1 MELSQRFKLSIT
13 LWAIILFVIMFISLA
28 TQNPQQKE
36 VEIDYAWCTRT
47 ADVEAEFIRTWTET
61 AENACKLLASE
72 NCPEIN
78 CTYMKDVEAEWYPW
92 KLTASWDSQL
102 MPELEE
108 KTSHDR
114 FKELCYK
121 YWLNPSAIWEVENKY
136 NIREWVILAII
147 IAETSWWKFGYW
159 VEWCWNYGNIWNNDR
174 GDRYCFTSE
183 SEWLNKIWRT
193 LSNQYLGSTQTLWC
207 LSKAWSCTWR
217 ENKGHIYAS
226 SDWNWERT
234 MLNVLNAIYQEEL
247 WSIEPERFNVRRVFT
262 IYQ

>member
-1 MELSQRFKLSIT
+1 MELTLSQKFKLSIT
-13 LWAIILFVIMFISLA
+13 LWAIILFIVMFISLA
-28 TQNPQQKE
+28 TADKE
-36 VEIDYAWCTRT
+36 TIVEEET
-47 ADVEAEFIRTWTET
+47 TET
-61 AENACKLLASE
+61 PVIV
-72 NCPEIN
+72 CPDILFNEYGTGCVEHIN
-78 CTYMKDVEAEWYPW
+78 EWYPW
-92 KLTASWDSQL
+92 KLTESGDSQE

-136 NIREWVILAII
+136 NIREWVILWII
-147 IAETSWWKFGYW
+147 IAETSGWKNWYG
-159 VEWCWNYGNIWNNDR
+159 VEWCWNYGNVWNNDR

-193 LSNQYLGSTQTLWC
+193 LSNQFLWTTQTLGC
-207 LSKAWSCTWR
+207 LSKAGSCTWW

-247 WSIEPERFNVRRVFT
+247 WSIDPERFNVRRQFT